1 MRLSRRVCFH
11 VAMPS
16 ELLTGEVL
24 ITWGTAAA
32 AFLAVA
38 VHGIWRITRNVITIA
53 HEGGHAL
60 LAVLTGRRLSGIKLH
75 SDTSGLTVSR
85 GKPRGPGMVLTALAG
100 YVAPSSLGFGA
111 ALLITNEQ
119 VQLMLWI
126 SIGFLAAMLVMIRN
140 VFGVLSIILTGGAF
154 LVVSFHASAETR
166 DVAAYVFAWFLL
178 LGGVRPVWELQ
189 VKRWRRQAPRSDAD
203 QLAWLTGVPAL
214 GWVLLFGVVSTA
226 ALVGGG
232 ALLLGRW

>member
-1 MRLSRRVCFH
+1 MT
-11 VAMPS
+11 M
-16 ELLTGEVL
+16 
-24 ITWGTAAA
+24 AAV
-32 AFLAVA
+32 LAVA
-38 VHGIWRITRNVITIA
+38 LHGIWRVTRNVITIA

-60 LAVLTGRRLSGIKLH
+60 VAVLTGRRLSGIKLH

-85 GKPRGPGMVLTALAG
+85 GKPRGLGMVLTALAG
-100 YVAPSSLGFGA
+100 YVAPSLLGFGA
-111 ALLITNEQ
+111 AVLITNEQ
-119 VQLMLWI
+119 IQLMLWI
-126 SIGFLAAMLVMIRN
+126 SIGFLAAMLIMIRN
-140 VFGVLSIILTGGAF
+140 VFGVLSIIVTGGLF
-154 LVVSFHASAETR
+154 FFVSFYASGEVR
-166 DVAAYVFAWFLL
+166 DTAAYVFAWFLL

-214 GWVLLFGVVSTA
+214 GWVTLFGVVSGV

>member
-1 MRLSRRVCFH
+1 MRLSRRVCFD

-16 ELLTGEVL
+16 DLLTGEVL
-24 ITWGTAAA
+24 ITWGTALA

-38 VHGIWRITRNVITIA
+38 PHGIWRVTRNVITIA

-100 YVAPSSLGFGA
+100 YVAPSLLGFGA
-111 ALLITNEQ
+111 AVLITTEQ
-119 VQLMLWI
+119 IQLMLWI
-126 SIGFLAAMLVMIRN
+126 SIGFLAAVLIMIRN
-140 VFGVLSIILTGGAF
+140 VFGVLSIIVTGGLF
-154 LVVSFHASAETR
+154 LFVSFYASLEVR
-166 DVAAYVFAWFLL
+166 DAAAYVFAWFLL

-214 GWVLLFGVVSTA
+214 GWVTFFGVVSLA

>member
-1 MRLSRRVCFH
+1 MLSD
-11 VAMPS
+11 
-16 ELLTGEVL
+16 ELLTHEVL
-24 ITWGTAAA
+24 ITWGTALA

-38 VHGIWRITRNVITIA
+38 PSAVWRLTRNVITIA

-60 LAVLTGRRLSGIKLH
+60 VAVLTGRRLSGIKLH

-85 GKPRGPGMVLTALAG
+85 GKPRGPGMVFTALAG
-100 YVAPSSLGFGA
+100 YTAPSLLGFGA
-111 ALLITNEQ
+111 ALLITNDQ
-119 VQLMLWI
+119 IRLMLWI
-126 SIGFLAAMLVMIRN
+126 TIAFLAAMLIMIRN
-140 VFGVLSIILTGGAF
+140 VFGVLSVVVTGGAF
-154 LVVSFHASAETR
+154 FFISFYAPPEVR
-166 DVAAYVFAWFLL
+166 DTAAYVFAWFLL

-203 QLAWLTGVPAL
+203 VLAWLTGVPAL
-214 GWVLLFGVVSTA
+214 GWVTVFGAVSLA

>member
-1 MRLSRRVCFH
+1 MLSD
-11 VAMPS
+11 
-16 ELLTGEVL
+16 ELLTHEVL
-24 ITWGTAAA
+24 ITWGTALA

-38 VHGIWRITRNVITIA
+38 LSAVWRLTRNVITIA

-100 YVAPSSLGFGA
+100 YTAPSLLGFGA
-111 ALLITNEQ
+111 ALLITNDQ
-119 VQLMLWI
+119 IRLMLWI
-126 SIGFLAAMLVMIRN
+126 TIAFLAAMLVMIRN
-140 VFGVLSIILTGGAF
+140 VFGVLSIIVTGGAF
-154 LVVSFHASAETR
+154 FFISFYASPEVR
-166 DVAAYVFAWFLL
+166 DAAAYVFAWFLL

-214 GWVLLFGVVSTA
+214 GWVTLFGLVSVA
-226 ALVGGG
+226 ALIGGG

>member
-1 MRLSRRVCFH
+1 
-11 VAMPS
+11 MPS
-16 ELLTGEVL
+16 DPSGLVPAVLTDEVL
-24 ITWGTAAA
+24 ITWGTALAA
-32 AFLAVA
+32 LLAVA
-38 VHGIWRITRNVITIA
+38 PHAVWRVARNVITIA

-60 LAVLTGRRLSGIKLH
+60 VAVLTGRRLSGIKLH

-100 YVAPSSLGFGA
+100 YVAPSLLGFGA
-111 ALLITNEQ
+111 AVLITTEQ

-126 SIGFLAAMLVMIRN
+126 SIAFLAAMLVMIRN
-140 VFGVLSIILTGGAF
+140 VFGVLSIIVTGGVF
-154 LVVSFHASAETR
+154 FFVSFYASVEVR
-166 DVAAYVFAWFLL
+166 DAAAYVFAWFLL
-178 LGGVRPVWELQ
+178 LGGIRPVWELQ

-214 GWVLLFGVVSTA
+214 AWVVVFGVVSVA
-226 ALVGGG
+226 AAAGGG

>member
-1 MRLSRRVCFH
+1 
-11 VAMPS
+11 MP
-16 ELLTGEVL
+16 ELLTDEVL
-24 ITWGTAAA
+24 ITWGTALA

-38 VHGIWRITRNVITIA
+38 VGGIWRLTRNVITIA

-85 GKPRGPGMVLTALAG
+85 GKPRGPGMVFTALAG
-100 YVAPSSLGFGA
+100 YIAPSLLGFGA
-111 ALLITNEQ
+111 ALLITNEHI
-119 VQLMLWI
+119 QLMLWI
-126 SIGFLAAMLVMIRN
+126 SIGFLAAMLIMIRN
-140 VFGVLSIILTGGAF
+140 AFGILSIIVTGGIF
-154 LVVSFHASAETR
+154 LFVSFYASLEVR
-166 DVAAYVFAWFLL
+166 DAAAYVFAWFLL

-189 VKRWRRQAPRSDAD
+189 VKRWRRQAQRSDAD

-214 GWVLLFGVVSTA
+214 GWVTFFGVVSLA